1 MTDQPVRTVAS
12 VFEAIPARFNQRK
25 AQRNFKA
32 TYLFAIGTERYTMLI
47 SEGKAEIIAGVV
59 LDDRDLT
66 ISMDEAVFLAVVDG
80 KLTGQRAF
88 TEGKMK
94 LEGNLQ
100 LAAALPLL
108 FD

>member
-1 MTDQPVRTVAS
+1 VSESSIRTVAG
-12 VFEAIPARFNQRK
+12 VFEAIPVRFSQRK
-25 AQRNFKA
+25 ARRDFKA
-32 TYLFAIGTERYTMLI
+32 TYLFLIGAERYTMLI
-47 SEGKAEIIAGVV
+47 SEGKAEIISGVV
-59 LDDRDLT
+59 VGECDLT
-66 ISMDEAVFLAVVDG
+66 ITMDEAVFLAIVDG
-80 KLTGQRAF
+80 RLTGQRAF